1 MASFYV
7 KTALATKQLSVPPVV
22 AKLKG
27 VFEALDDT
35 ELIEALKGRRHRGC
49 RGYTVQALW
58 HSYLISYVLNFGS
71 VRELIRNLEN
81 NPVLCELS
89 GISPWAI
96 PHEST
101 YSRFVAKL
109 ADHNDLVNATLN
121 KAVKE
126 LESCLEGFGKVI
138 AIDSTDIRAHSK
150 GVRNSDIKR
159 AADPDA
165 TWGAKKKHGG
175 QYFWFGYKA
184 HMVSDAVYEL
194 PIYVEVTTASKSDFQ
209 SYIRPLRNANINPD
223 FVLADAGYDAL
234 YNYEFTLDELDAIPV
249 IDLNKRGK
257 KNATRTP
264 KRSKQELRLLGK
276 RDNPGI
282 ARESTEWKCLYSKR
296 VSVERIFSRLKECR
310 RLTKLRHRGINKV
323 TLHVYLSTL
332 TMAASAL
339 SAIRSDL
346 PLRAVA

>member
-1 MASFYV
+1 MASYYSKV
-7 KTALATKQLSVPPVV
+7 RLATEQPVVPPI
-22 AKLKG
+22 AEKLQG
-27 VFEALDDT
+27 IFESLEDA
-35 ELIEALKGRRHRGC
+35 ELIKALQGRRC
-49 RGYTVQALW
+49 RGYQGYMVIALW
-58 HSYLISYVLNFGS
+58 RSYLISYILNMGS

-109 ADHNDLVNATLN
+109 TDHQGLVKGILD
-121 KAVKE
+121 KAVGA
-126 LESCLEGFGKVI
+126 LEANLEDFGKII
-138 AIDSTDIRAHSK
+138 AIDSTDVRAYSK
-150 GVRNSDIKR
+150 GVKNSDTKR

-194 PIYVEVTTASKSDFQ
+194 PIHVDVTTASRSDFQ
-209 SYIRPLRNANINPD
+209 SFIPPLRKANVRPD
-223 FVLADAGYDAL
+223 YVLADAGYDAL
-234 YNYEFTLDELDAIPV
+234 YNYEFTLDELNAIPV

-257 KNATRTP
+257 KNTTRIP

-276 RDNPGI
+276 RNNPGI
-282 ARESTEWKCLYSKR
+282 ARDSAEWKRLYSKR
-296 VSVERIFSRLKECR
+296 VSVERLFSRMKECR
-310 RLTKLRHRGINKV
+310 RLTKLRHRGIEKV

-332 TMAASAL
+332 TIAASAV
-339 SAIRSDL
+339 SAMNSEK
-346 PLRAVA
+346 PLRKVA